1 MKFGAVYP
9 HQEIGSDPTVIRDWA
24 QTAEGL
30 GFSHIVAYDHVLG
43 AAKCER
49 ESALYGP
56 YDEKDAFH
64 EPMVLFGFLAACT
77 QTIEFATGILI
88 LPQRQT
94 ALLAKQ
100 ITQLD
105 LLSKGRMRLGVG
117 TGWNFVEYESL
128 NEDFNSRGKRMTEQ
142 VEVLRE
148 LWCDPVLDY
157 SGQFHRID
165 RAGLNPL
172 PGRDIPICFG
182 GFSDVAFRRAAR
194 MGDGIILGGSQ
205 KANVRAAASVR
216 KFVEAEE
223 RNSEDFGIEAF
234 INFQDGEDAW
244 RKQAEEWQDLKATYV
259 SIRATELK
267 GVGEGLDSPAA
278 HIEALKTFWRVV
290 SDLQGI

>member
-1 MKFGAVYP
+1 MKLGAVYP
-9 HQEIGSDPTVIRDWA
+9 HQEIGSDPAVIRDWA

-43 AAKCER
+43 AANCER
-49 ESALYGP
+49 ETALYGP
-56 YDEKDAFH
+56 YDERDAFH

-77 QTIEFATGILI
+77 KTIEFATGILI
-88 LPQRQT
+88 LLQRQT

-128 NEDFNSRGKRMTEQ
+128 NEEFQSRGKRMTEQ
-142 VEVLRE
+142 VQVLRE
-148 LWCDPVLDY
+148 LWSAPVVDY
-157 SGQFHRID
+157 QGEFHRID

-172 PGRDIPICFG
+172 PGRDIPVWFG

-194 MGDGIILGGSQ
+194 IGDGIILGGSQ
-205 KANVRAAASVR
+205 NANVRAAARVR
-216 KFVEAEE
+216 QFVEAEA
-223 RNSEDFGIEAF
+223 RNVEAFGIEAF
-234 INFQDGEDAW
+234 INFQDGEDVW
-244 RKQAEEWQDLKATYV
+244 RKYAQEWRDLNASYV

-267 GVGEGLDSPAA
+267 GVGSGLDSPAA
-278 HIEALKTFWRVV
+278 HIEALKTFWHAVN
-290 SDLQGI
+290 DLQGN